1 MVERRYSVVIPAYN
15 AAGFVGEA
23 IRSALAQTAP
33 PERVIVVDDGSTDDT
48 VAEARAFG
56 GVVEV
61 LTQANAGPGSATTR
75 GFLAVRSPLVATL
88 DADDLWVADK
98 LERQLAA
105 LGEAGAVFAH
115 LQDFIDDLES
125 GRRGAPYP
133 GWTRT
138 TMLVRTDLAQAVGP
152 VIDPVGAGDMVD
164 WIARL
169 REAGRPVVMLPDTL
183 AWRRVHP
190 GSMTYGR
197 RQQNMQGYLQVA
209 RAALQRRR
217 GRSE

>member
-1 MVERRYSVVIPAYN
+1 MVERRYTVVIPAYN
-15 AAGFVGEA
+15 AAGFVSEA
-23 IRSALAQTAP
+23 VRSALAQTVR

-48 VAEARAFG
+48 AEVARAHG
-56 GVVEV
+56 AEV

-75 GFLAVRSPLVATL
+75 GLLAARSPLIATL

-105 LGEAGAVFAH
+105 LGAAGAIFAH
-115 LQDFIDDLES
+115 LQDFVGDPQS

-169 REAGRPVVMLPDTL
+169 RESGRPVEMLPDTL
-183 AWRRVHP
+183 AWRRVHA

-209 RAALQRRR
+209 RAALLRRR
-217 GRSE
+217 VRSE

>member
-1 MVERRYSVVIPAYN
+1 MVECRYSVVIPAYN
-15 AAGFVGEA
+15 AADLVSEA

-48 VAEARAFG
+48 AATARACG
-56 GVVEV
+56 AEV
-61 LTQANAGPGSATTR
+61 LIQANAGPGSATTR